1 MLQCHKR
8 DKLCMKKTTILPI
21 LFLSFFGLNSFAQDS
36 LITKSAHKNVTVF
49 TKEFQSFK
57 GPGWD
62 KILTQAKASPD
73 VLIGEDHFTNE
84 TPYFTSALV
93 SEIKFDNFFCEIDPF
108 TARILQDKIKTLSAA
123 ALQKYVDNYGGTFSI
138 YAFNPEFELLKEL
151 TKANTKIQGTDQI
164 LLIGDRLICNELK
177 RSTKSKSAKALY
189 EDIENNSKIY
199 FENFLK
205 DQSKPFYLLT
215 DDFDKK
221 VKELSGLKLSKEEQ
235 EIIAALQLSAKIYK
249 SRSHHLR
256 IQLMKNQL
264 MGKLS
269 EWQGKKNLF
278 KYGANHLPKGE
289 SLLEIY
295 DTGNLVNNI
304 ADSEFSSS
312 LHLMILG
319 TKGSQASPFKGFPDE
334 KIDEQSSILKSLK
347 PLLAAVDGTQW
358 HCLDL
363 SAIRKAIQEEK
374 ININDVTLSR
384 IIKGYDLLVI
394 VPTVSASKFIA
405 P

>member
-1 MLQCHKR
+1 
-8 DKLCMKKTTILPI
+8 MKKTTTLLITFSG
-21 LFLSFFGLNSFAQDS
+21 LFLGLNTFAQDS
-36 LITKSAHKNVTVF
+36 LITTLATKNISTFV
-49 TKEFQSFK
+49 KQGRSFS
-57 GPGWD
+57 GAGWD
-62 KILTQAKASPD
+62 KILTQAKTSPD

-84 TPYFTSALV
+84 TPYFTAAIA
-93 SEIKFDNFFCEIDPF
+93 SEIRFDNFFCEIDPF
-108 TARILQDKIKTLSAA
+108 TARILQDKIKGLSPA
-123 ALQKYVDNYGGTFSI
+123 ALQKFVNEFGDTFSF
-138 YAFNPEFELLKEL
+138 YAYNPEFELLKEL

-177 RSTKSKSAKALY
+177 KSTKSTRAKALY
-189 EDIENNSKIY
+189 QSIENNSKLY

-221 VKELSGLKLSKEEQ
+221 LTELSGLKLSKKEQ
-235 EIIAALQLSAKIYK
+235 EIITALRLTVKIYK
-249 SRSHHLR
+249 SDSHHLR

-264 MGKLS
+264 MSKLS
-269 EWQGKKNLF
+269 EWQKKKNLF

-289 SLLEIY
+289 SLIKIY

-304 ADSEFSSS
+304 VDSEFSSS

-319 TKGSQASPFKGFPDE
+319 MKGTQASRFRGFPDE

-347 PLLAAVDGTQW
+347 PLLSPVEGEQW

-363 SAIRKAIQEEK
+363 VAIRKGIQEGK
-374 ININDVTLSR
+374 IDVKNVTLSR
-384 IIKGYDLLVI
+384 IIKGYDLLVV
-394 VPTVSASKFIA
+394 VPTVSASKFIT

>member
-1 MLQCHKR
+1 
-8 DKLCMKKTTILPI
+8 MKKTSILSVI
-21 LFLSFFGLNSFAQDS
+21 FSSLFFGLNSFAQDS
-36 LITKSAHKNVTVF
+36 LITASALKNVSIFV
-49 TKEFQSFK
+49 KEFNSFK
-57 GPGWD
+57 GAGWE
-62 KILTQAKASPD
+62 KIITQAKASPN

-84 TPYFTSALV
+84 TPYFTSAIA

-108 TARILQDKIKTLSAA
+108 TARILQDKIKTLSAI
-123 ALQKYVDNYGGTFSI
+123 ALQKYQNEYGGTFSF

-151 TKANTKIQGTDQI
+151 TKANTRIQGTDQI

-177 RSTKSKSAKALY
+177 KSTKNKRAEVLY
-189 EDIENNSKIY
+189 EEIETNSKIY

-205 DQSKPFYLLT
+205 DQSKPFYLVT

-221 VKELSGLKLSKEEQ
+221 VTELSGLKLSKEEQ

-249 SRSHHLR
+249 SGSHHLR
-256 IQLMKNQL
+256 IQLMKNLL
-264 MGKLS
+264 MSKLS

-278 KYGANHLPKGE
+278 KYGANHLTKGE

-295 DTGNLVNNI
+295 DIGNLVNNI
-304 ADSEFSSS
+304 ADSQFASS

-319 TKGSQASPFKGFPDE
+319 TKGTQASPFKGFPDE

-347 PLLAAVDGTQW
+347 PLLAAVDGEQW

-363 SAIRKAIQEEK
+363 SAIRKAVQEGK
-374 ININDVTLSR
+374 INVKNITLSR
-384 IIKGYDLLVI
+384 IIKGYDLLIV
-394 VPTVSASKFIA
+394 VPTVSASKFIV